1 MSAID
6 MTEIYKKYRG
16 LWVALVN
23 ENEVVAAGEDGKKV
37 YEEARAKGIQVPRLF
52 MFLRVLIFT
61 LDQGG
66 YEIYL

>member
-52 MFLRVLIFT
+52 HVPKSADFYIGSGWV
-61 LDQGG
+61 
-66 YEIYL
+66 